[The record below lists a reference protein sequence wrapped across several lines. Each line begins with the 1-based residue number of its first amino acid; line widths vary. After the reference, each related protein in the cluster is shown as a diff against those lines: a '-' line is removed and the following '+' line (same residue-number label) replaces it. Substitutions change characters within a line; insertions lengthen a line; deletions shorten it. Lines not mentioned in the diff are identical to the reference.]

1 MFWLEVQQKRK
12 KKTVKSARTAPSY
25 VIIIIFVYTV
35 SFGSSSPGRVY
46 TETACQT
53 TGFLAILRK
62 KNLIYYD
69 GGVPEKAIYEFF
81 GGGRAAEDI
90 RGDDGTVAIILFAE
104 KRDNSF
110 SSSKPMTEYRNA
122 RRVSLWD
129 PYRNRQTSF
138 YKNVRS
144 AEEICRELTKNRRG
158 SEVSQI
164 TKRTVSRSSF
174 LRKIQTV
181 LEFSNTPP
189 VSDIGPGF

>member
-1 MFWLEVQQKRK
+1 MTRGTAEK
-12 KKTVKSARTAPSY
+12 KKKNRQIGTNGPVVCYYYNIRLYGFVRVVVARTRLYGDRMPND
-25 VIIIIFVYTV
+25 
-35 SFGSSSPGRVY
+35 RVFSNF
-46 TETACQT
+46 TKKKSN
-53 TGFLAILRK
+53 LLRRRCSGK
-62 KNLIYYD
+62 SDLR
-69 GGVPEKAIYEFF
+69 VFR
-81 GGGRAAEDI
+81 GGRAAEDI